1 MKQLIVKIALFLGY
15 AIFASWS
22 AYMTA
27 TSIHLKWLSEMP
39 FALAFTMIFIISLVA
54 GWCLTLAL
62 KEIKNPVNPHKG
74 KFIVSLFGFILFW
87 GFSFATNV
95 HYSYVT
101 QHGYDNINR
110 QVHSCVVYLTEKT
123 DVADS
128 EFNNMKTAKKEEV
141 KAKVLRLQDLF
152 HNSINDT
159 RDGREGFGDDC
170 ISKLNAIEQVFLA
183 DTALYHDQFDYTIFN
198 ETYDAGDRGVNQ
210 YNRFSQLQYKYDE
223 RIQRCL
229 EKKYEVMERYYNSQK
244 ANNDNLKN
252 VLKYAKEIEAKS
264 LPQIKSKKNFATYYS
279 CYDKDVSK
287 LMGQMPADYFQSI
300 TKYKTKK
307 NGTKEVVGYT
317 VYPSDRMFDFVN
329 VWKDWFN
336 GNLPNDQ
343 SLAGKMPLALIFDI
357 IAFVLICLI

>member
-1 MKQLIVKIALFLGY
+1 MKHIAVKIALFLGY

-62 KEIKNPVNPHKG
+62 KEIKNPINPHKG
-74 KFIVSLFGFILFW
+74 KFIISLLGFILFW

-123 DVADS
+123 DIADS
-128 EFNNMKTAKKEEV
+128 EFNNMKILKKEEV

-152 HNSINDT
+152 HSAISDS
-159 RDGREGFGDDC
+159 RRGMDGFGDDC
-170 ISKLNAIEQVFLA
+170 ISKLNSIEQVLLA
-183 DTALYHDQFDYTIFN
+183 DTAFYHDNFDYTIFN
-198 ETYDAGDRGVNQ
+198 ETYDIGDKGKTA
-210 YNRFSQLQYKYDE
+210 YNDYSRLQDKYDKK
-223 RIQRCL
+223 ILACL
-229 EKKYEVMERYYNSQK
+229 EKKYEVIERYYNSQK
-244 ANNDNLKN
+244 TSTDNIKE
-252 VLKYAKEIEAKS
+252 VLNLAKEIERKS
-264 LPQIKSKKNFATYYS
+264 LPQIQDKKNFVTYYT

-287 LMGQMPADYFQSI
+287 LLGQMPTDYFQSI
-300 TKYKTKK
+300 TKYKTRKD
-307 NGTKEVVGYT
+307 GTKEVVGYT

-329 VWKDWFN
+329 VWKDWFG
-336 GNLPNDQ
+336 GNLPEDQ